1 MTAEEKFSNKHDT
14 PSVEGDGSAWAWSK
28 FWRDDNLSACTP
40 DDGTTDGSLQREWL
54 SFFHSLN
61 DKARILDLGTGNGA
75 LAVMAVSA
83 ETEEVGNSRSFDVH
97 GCDLAAIEPGLYV
110 KSRAKDLAQI
120 QFHAETAME
129 KLPFGDETYDAV
141 CGQYA
146 LEYSDVSESVP
157 ELMRVLRSGGSLQF
171 LLHDAAGALHQR
183 NQLQWQQAQT
193 LLQSELVA
201 GTRNML
207 TAVVAGES
215 ASQPGTLEEGMR
227 AIAGLK
233 DIMDRLAKEFSG
245 DTDRVLPESV
255 YAAISRLAPLR
266 HHHDVPQLLSLVD
279 DIEQRL
285 HAQSARLRAM
295 LDAALDVGSLQ
306 RLSALFTSAGA
317 EDVRTQPAIAGAHNT
332 PVGYWLSATRK

>member
-1 MTAEEKFSNKHDT
+1 MTAEEKFSNKQDT

-40 DDGTTDGSLQREWL
+40 DDDTTDGLLQQEWRL
-54 SFFHSLN
+54 FFRSLN
-61 DKARILDLGTGNGA
+61 DKASILDLGTGNGA
-75 LAVMAVSA
+75 LAVIAVSA
-83 ETEEVGNSRSFDVH
+83 ETDEVGDSRSFDVH
-97 GCDLAAIEPGLYV
+97 GCDLAAIEPSLYV
-110 KSRAKDLAQI
+110 KSHAEDLVQI

-129 KLPFGDETYDAV
+129 KLPFADATYDAV

-146 LEYSDVSESVP
+146 LEYSNVSESVP

-193 LLQSELVA
+193 LLESELVA

-233 DIMDRLAKEFSG
+233 GIMDRLAKELSG
-245 DTDRVLPESV
+245 DTDRVLPERV
-255 YAAISRLAPLR
+255 FAAISRLAPLR
-266 HHHDVPQLLSLVD
+266 HGYDVPQLLSLVD

-285 HAQSARLRAM
+285 HAQGTRLRAM
-295 LDAALDVGSLQ
+295 LDAALDVDSLQ

-317 EDVRTQPAIAGAHNT
+317 EDVRTRPAMAGANET
-332 PVGYWLSATRK
+332 RVGYWLSATKK

>member
-1 MTAEEKFSNKHDT
+1 MTAEEKFSSKQNT

-40 DDGTTDGSLQREWL
+40 DDDTTDGLLQQEWR
-54 SFFHSLN
+54 SFFSSLN
-61 DKARILDLGTGNGA
+61 DKASILDLGTGNGA

-83 ETEEVGNSRSFDVH
+83 ATEDTGNSRSFDVH
-97 GCDLAAIEPGLYV
+97 GCDFAAIEPCLYV
-110 KSRAKDLAQI
+110 QSRAEGLAQI

-129 KLPFGDETYDAV
+129 KLPFGDASYDAV

-193 LLQSELVA
+193 LLQSELLA

-215 ASQPGTLEEGMR
+215 ANQPGTLEEGMQ
-227 AIAGLK
+227 AIVALK
-233 DIMDRLAKEFSG
+233 DIMGRLAKEFSAKK
-245 DTDRVLPESV
+245 DRVLPESV
-255 YAAISRLAPLR
+255 FAAISRLAPLR
-266 HHHDVPQLLSLVD
+266 HRHDVPQLLSLVD

-306 RLSALFTSAGA
+306 RLSALFTSARA
-317 EDVRTQPAIAGAHNT
+317 QDVRTRPAMAGAHNT
-332 PVGYWLSATRK
+332 PVGYWLHAAKK

>member
-1 MTAEEKFSNKHDT
+1 MTAEEKLSNRQNA
-14 PSVEGDGSAWAWSK
+14 PSDEGDNSAWAWSR

-40 DDGTTDGSLQREWL
+40 DDDTTDSLLQQEWR
-54 SFFHSLN
+54 SFFSSLN
-61 DKARILDLGTGNGA
+61 DKASILDLGTGNGA
-75 LAVMAVSA
+75 LAVIAVST
-83 ETEEVGNSRSFDVH
+83 ETEKMGNSRSFDVH

-110 KSRAKDLAQI
+110 QSRAEDLAQI

-129 KLPFGDETYDAV
+129 KLPFDDETYDAV

-183 NQLQWQQAQT
+183 NQLQRRQART
-193 LLQSELVA
+193 LLQSELFS

-215 ASQPGTLEEGMR
+215 ASQSGTLEEGVQ
-227 AIAGLK
+227 AITGLK
-233 DIMDRLAKEFSG
+233 DIMDRLAKGFSHE
-245 DTDRVLPESV
+245 TDRVLPERV
-255 YAAISRLAPLR
+255 FAAIGRLAPLR

-285 HAQSARLRAM
+285 HAQGTRLRAM

-306 RLSALFTSAGA
+306 RLSALFTSSRAQ
-317 EDVRTQPAIAGAHNT
+317 DVRTWPAVAGAHDT
-332 PVGYWLSATRK
+332 LVGYWLSATKK

>member
-1 MTAEEKFSNKHDT
+1 MNIEQNSSNKQDT
-14 PSVEGDGSAWAWSK
+14 PSVEGDGFAWAWSK
-28 FWRDDNLSACTP
+28 FWRDDNLSACAL
-40 DDGTTDGSLQREWL
+40 DDDTTDGLLQQEWR
-54 SFFHSLN
+54 SFFNSLN

-83 ETEEVGNSRSFDVH
+83 ETEEVGDSRSFDVH

-146 LEYSDVSESVP
+146 LEYSNVSESVP

-171 LLHDAAGALHQR
+171 LLHDAAGALQQR

-193 LLQSELVA
+193 LLQSELFA
-201 GTRNML
+201 GTRDML
-207 TAVVAGES
+207 AAVVAGES

-233 DIMDRLAKEFSG
+233 DIMDQLAKTLS
-245 DTDRVLPESV
+245 DDIDRVLPERV
-255 YAAISRLAPLR
+255 FAAISRLAPLR
-266 HHHDVPQLLSLVD
+266 HRHDVPQLLSLVD

-285 HAQSARLRAM
+285 RAQSARLRAM
-295 LDAALDVGSLQ
+295 LDAALDVDSLQ
-306 RLSALFTSAGA
+306 QLLALFTSARA
-317 EDVRTQPAIAGAHNT
+317 LDVRARPAMAGAHNT
-332 PVGYWLSATRK
+332 PVGYWLSATKK